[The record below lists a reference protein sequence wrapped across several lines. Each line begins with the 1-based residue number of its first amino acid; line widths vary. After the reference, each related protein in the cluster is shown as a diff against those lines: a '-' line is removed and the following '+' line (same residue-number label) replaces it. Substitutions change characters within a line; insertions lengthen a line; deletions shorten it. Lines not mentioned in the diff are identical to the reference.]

1 VPWWPGSPLCPPSR
15 LEASNSEFEVTDSEF
30 GASEAR
36 QRFTFTRQGA
46 VPAPEVTRDTIQD
59 VTPEPVHTTT
69 TNNLEPIDFDFDL
82 GVFNEDRLITIDS
95 NNQDFDLPKSNF
107 VETDALFYDL
117 QLNDEGYLSSGSP
130 SGSDNI
136 QEDNVNVE
144 NILDFEVLPEAE
156 FILDTSIL
164 PISQQDN
171 TTWTPDFVMNID
183 PATEPELYE
192 TILSGPGGGN
202 IKKVNKRHAVRHR
215 RGAARLDE
223 KEIKDEEHKWNVT
236 RCRQYRE
243 QLKAKEQSEMTEL
256 EELEQENARLSTQ
269 EENMRERL
277 ARAKEAY
284 LDLIVKGRVR
294 FIK

>member
-1 VPWWPGSPLCPPSR
+1 M
-15 LEASNSEFEVTDSEF
+15 TDSEF

-59 VTPEPVHTTT
+59 VTPEHVPSTTT
-69 TNNLEPIDFDFDL
+69 SSLETIDFDFDL
-82 GVFNEDRLITIDS
+82 EVFNEDRLITIDS
-95 NNQDFDLPKSNF
+95 NNQDFDLPKTNF
-107 VETDALFYDL
+107 VETDALFNVL
-117 QLNDEGYLSSGSP
+117 QLPDEGYLSSGSP

-144 NILDFEVLPEAE
+144 HILDFEVLPEAE
-156 FILDTSIL
+156 FVLDTSIL
-164 PISQQDN
+164 PISQHD
-171 TTWTPDFVMNID
+171 TESWAPDFVMNID

-192 TILSGPGGGN
+192 TILNGPGGGK

-236 RCRQYRE
+236 RCV
-243 QLKAKEQSEMTEL
+243 S
-256 EELEQENARLSTQ
+256 
-269 EENMRERL
+269 
-277 ARAKEAY
+277 
-284 LDLIVKGRVR
+284 
-294 FIK
+294 